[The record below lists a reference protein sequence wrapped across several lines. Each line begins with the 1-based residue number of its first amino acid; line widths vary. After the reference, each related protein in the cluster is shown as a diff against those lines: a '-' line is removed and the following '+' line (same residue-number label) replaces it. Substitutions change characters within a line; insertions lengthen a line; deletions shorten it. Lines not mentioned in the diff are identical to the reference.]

1 MNDKLFTKE
10 IIASVVLVVLSVL
23 LMNPIHMWM
32 PDSVAQ
38 MIALLALVAFALF
51 ANFVWHEHGGDERES
66 LHRLLAARAAYLAG
80 SGVLVLGIIA
90 QGLRHDVDVWL
101 AYTLAV
107 MLAAKALTLFISR
120 HER

>member
-1 MNDKLFTKE
+1 MNDKLFVKE
-10 IIASVVLVVLSVL
+10 IIASAMLIALSALLV
-23 LMNPIHMWM
+23 NPIHMWM

-38 MIALLALVAFALF
+38 MAALLALIVFVLF
-51 ANFVWHEHGGDERES
+51 ANFVWREHGGDERES

-80 SGVLVLGIIA
+80 SGALVLGIIV

-101 AYTLAV
+101 AYALAV

-120 HER
+120 RER